1 MNRDD
6 VSWSGY
12 WPAAPTPFTA
22 SGELDTD
29 ALAALMDLYAGMGV
43 SGVLVNG
50 STGEWFSQTSEERRT
65 VAEVAVEAVAGR
77 FPVVIGVSAYTA
89 RQSSALAVH
98 AASAGADGVLA
109 TPPPYVHASPDETM
123 QYFTTVSTATSLP
136 FMVYNWPRGVSVD
149 MGTSPGLFSRL
160 ADLDNVVA
168 IKDSTG
174 NWLSMLDTVEA
185 VAGRVRVFGSFLH
198 RRGLAAL
205 LGLGGDG
212 NIDGGGVGAPFAV
225 PFYRAV
231 AAGDAESAR
240 AWADRYRA
248 FSGRLINGDYSGVF
262 ASPIPQLKAVMNLL
276 GQPGGAVR
284 EPLLPVTDAS
294 TLAALRNIIDESGIA
309 EASARTLGAGN
320 AS

>member
-12 WPAAPTPFTA
+12 WPAAPTPFTP
-22 SGELDTD
+22 SGALDT
-29 ALAALMDLYAGMGV
+29 AALGSLMNLYADMGV
-43 SGVLVNG
+43 NGVLVNG
-50 STGEWFSQTSEERRT
+50 STGEWFSQTDDERRT
-65 VAEVAVEAVAGR
+65 VTEVAVEAVAGR
-77 FPVVIGVSAYTA
+77 FPVVVGISAYTA

-98 AASAGADGVLA
+98 ASAAGADGVLA
-109 TPPPYVHASPDETM
+109 TPPPYVHTSPEETL
-123 QYFTTVSTATSLP
+123 QFFRTVSSATALP

-149 MGTSPGLFSRL
+149 IGTSPGLFSRL

-198 RRGLAAL
+198 RRGLATL
-205 LGLGGDG
+205 LELGGDG

-240 AWADRYRA
+240 VWADRYRA
-248 FSGRLINGDYSGVF
+248 LSGRLINGDYSGVF

-284 EPLLPVTDAS
+284 DPLLPVTDAT
-294 TLAALRNIIDESGIA
+294 TLAALQEIIDESGIA
-309 EASARTLGAGN
+309 EASAQILGAGS
-320 AS
+320 AH

>member
-22 SGELDTD
+22 SGELDTE

-50 STGEWFSQTSEERRT
+50 STGEWFSQTGEERRT

-77 FPVVIGVSAYTA
+77 FPVVIGISAYTA

-109 TPPPYVHASPDETM
+109 TPPPYVHTSPDETM
-123 QYFTTVSTATSLP
+123 QFFTTVSTATSLP

-320 AS
+320 AY

>member
-12 WPAAPTPFTA
+12 WPAAPTPFTD
-22 SGELDTD
+22 SGALDTD
-29 ALAALMDLYAGMGV
+29 ALASLMELYAGFGV
-43 SGVLVNG
+43 HGVLVNG
-50 STGEWFSQTSEERRT
+50 STGEWFSQTDGERRT
-65 VAEVAVEAVAGR
+65 VAEAAVDAVAGR
-77 FPVVIGVSAYTA
+77 FPVVIGVTAYTA

-98 AASAGADGVLA
+98 AAAAGADGVLA
-109 TPPPYVHASPDETM
+109 TPPPYVHTSPEETVR
-123 QYFTTVSTATSLP
+123 FFDTVSTATSLP
-136 FMVYNWPRGVSVD
+136 FMVYNWPRGVAVD
-149 MGTSPGLFSRL
+149 MGISPGLFSRL

-174 NWLSMLDTVEA
+174 NWLSMLDTVEE
-185 VAGRVRVFGSFLH
+185 VADKVRVFGSFLH
-198 RRGLAAL
+198 RRGLATL
-205 LGLGGDG
+205 LELGGDG

-231 AAGDAESAR
+231 AAGDAETAR
-240 AWADRYRA
+240 AAADRYRA
-248 FSGRLINGDYSGVF
+248 LSGRLINGDYSGVF

-294 TLAALRNIIDESGIA
+294 VLAELQKIIDDSGIA
-309 EASARTLGAGN
+309 EASARVPGGDVAV
-320 AS
+320 